1 MTLSTKR
8 KLFRK
13 SIYSSGRY
21 CNTQRR
27 QDRGGKK
34 LRWNDSGKK
43 VAVGYPSSGGGGGGG
58 GSSSSSSNERERK
71 GGKRV

>member
-43 VAVGYPSSGGGGGGG
+43 VAVGYPSGGS

-71 GGKRV
+71 GGERV